1 MLTIARSPDP
11 VAVTQVPQPSHPPKT
26 ALSPDTPPAVI
37 AESQA
42 MRAVLEKA
50 RQFAATDLPVLITG
64 EIGTGKSMLARFIH
78 DRSRR
83 RGSAFVSKHCG
94 TIPASL
100 TDLELFGHGRTL
112 VPGAGLKRGLIER
125 AHGGTIFLDEVSE
138 LPASSQ
144 TGLLHLLHT
153 REIVRVG
160 ERVPIQVDVRLITG
174 ITLSESERPVS
185 TSLRPDLYYRLS
197 VLRLHLPPLRQRI
210 EDIGPLAQLFLDQIG
225 SRLQGRRYAFTPDAI
240 ARLKT
245 HTWPGN
251 VRELIGVVQRA
262 AIRSRGEQIGPVEID
277 IEEPAPVAPAAP
289 ATDNPTR
296 PLPGSSGE
304 LSLMLEALE
313 RTRFNITRAASELKV
328 SRVTFY
334 RMLKRNKVELRQ
346 DWVLGHPTKEDET

>member
-1 MLTIARSPDP
+1 MLTVASTPNPIIAQLPP
-11 VAVTQVPQPSHPPKT
+11 PSLPSK
-26 ALSPDTPPAVI
+26 AMLAPDTPPTVI
-37 AESQA
+37 ADSQA

-100 TDLELFGHGRTL
+100 TDTELFGHGRTL
-112 VPGAGLKRGLIER
+112 VPGAGLKRGLLER

-138 LPASSQ
+138 LPISAQ

-153 REIVRVG
+153 REIVRIG
-160 ERVPIQVDVRLITG
+160 ERVPIQVDLRLITG

-210 EDIGPLAQLFLDQIG
+210 EDIGLLAQLFLDQIG
-225 SRLQGRRYAFTPDAI
+225 TRLQGQRYAFAPEAI
-240 ARLKT
+240 ARLKA
-245 HTWPGN
+245 HSWPGN

-262 AIRSRGEQIGPVEID
+262 AIRSRGDQIGPMEID
-277 IEEPAPVAPAAP
+277 IEDPAP
-289 ATDNPTR
+289 ATPTAPTMDAPSR
-296 PLPGSSGE
+296 PPPGSSAE
-304 LSLMLEALE
+304 LSMMLEALE

-346 DWVLGHPTKEDET
+346 DWVLGHPKQDGT